1 MRNRLAA
8 VAACLTLATA
18 YPAVAQPRPSADTGW
33 VSRSAIYEVFVRD
46 FSATGDLRG
55 VTRGLGRIQA
65 TGANVIWLMPIYPVG
80 VLNRKDPLGSPYS
93 VSDYRAINPQFGTA
107 ADFRALVRAVHARGM
122 KLILDWVPNHT
133 SWDHVWVREH
143 PDFYVRNERGDMTVP
158 RDDQGKLTDWT
169 DVAQLDYGNPALR
182 REMIA
187 VMRHWL
193 TEYGIDGFR
202 MDVAGFVPDA
212 FWREAVPALRA
223 AVPRRILLLAEWGD
237 LKMHRFGFDLS
248 YAWDSY
254 SRLKAVWRGASADTL
269 VRSELADLAHM
280 PPGGMRLR
288 FATNHDETAWDKP
301 PVILFGDKAGARAAF
316 VAMAMLPGRPLL
328 YNGQEVESPQ
338 TLRLFW
344 RDPVVW
350 NQPGAEGAR

>member
-1 MRNRLAA
+1 MRTRLAA

-18 YPAVAQPRPSADTGW
+18 YPAVAQTRTVNDTAW

-55 VTRGLGRIQA
+55 LTRGLDRIQA
-65 TGANVIWLMPIYPVG
+65 TGANVLWLMPIYPVG

-93 VSDYRAINPQFGTA
+93 VSDYRAINPAFGTP

-143 PDFYVRNERGDMTVP
+143 PDFYVRNERGELTVP

-187 VMRHWL
+187 AMRW
-193 TEYGIDGFR
+193 
-202 MDVAGFVPDA
+202 
-212 FWREAVPALRA
+212 
-223 AVPRRILLLAEWGD
+223 
-237 LKMHRFGFDLS
+237 
-248 YAWDSY
+248 
-254 SRLKAVWRGASADTL
+254 
-269 VRSELADLAHM
+269 
-280 PPGGMRLR
+280 
-288 FATNHDETAWDKP
+288 
-301 PVILFGDKAGARAAF
+301 
-316 VAMAMLPGRPLL
+316 
-328 YNGQEVESPQ
+328 
-338 TLRLFW
+338 
-344 RDPVVW
+344 
-350 NQPGAEGAR
+350 